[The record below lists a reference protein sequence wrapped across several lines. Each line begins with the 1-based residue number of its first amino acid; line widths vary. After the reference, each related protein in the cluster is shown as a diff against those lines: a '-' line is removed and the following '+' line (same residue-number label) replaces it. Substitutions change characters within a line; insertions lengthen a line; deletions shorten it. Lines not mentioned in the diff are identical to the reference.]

1 MAAYRRRHGT
11 PVATTPTMPFTLP
24 SSMTIRRRYRAASP
38 TTRRSCRR
46 GSAFWP
52 GLALIAVVGGIAVL
66 ALTLATANPR
76 TIARGCDMVDE
87 LVSTTID
94 VWLDVDTLYLP
105 GLKPEDLP
113 FHGLFSTLLMPW
125 PMDPCLLPNAV
136 GDPRAAVPGVAAAAG
151 DGQADARQKIVP
163 EREEGGGSY

>member
-1 MAAYRRRHGT
+1 M
-11 PVATTPTMPFTLP
+11 
-24 SSMTIRRRYRAASP
+24 
-38 TTRRSCRR
+38 
-46 GSAFWP
+46 
-52 GLALIAVVGGIAVL
+52 L